1 VTILCKFKEI
11 NFLARPSVL
20 SYITSQ
26 ATSPSPARDGSSS
39 RDYPKPWM
47 VGAEGNFAL
56 DSISRF
62 VDAALLLWR
71 CLLLEAPL
79 IRQHVASFLP
89 SFLPSSFHFPQSIS
103 RFSFILPLL
112 RECEVDSLNP
122 LIRRHSRST

>member
-89 SFLPSSFHFPQSIS
+89 SFLLPSIF
-103 RFSFILPLL
+103 
-112 RECEVDSLNP
+112 LNP
-122 LIRRHSRST
+122 FPVFLLFYHYFVNVKWIP